1 MRFND
6 QETCIRRVLPDLK
19 TKGRPTR
26 NDDIVSFM
34 IGQQAKVCLK
44 HTMPI
49 MDKVNL
55 VTFAIAIKVTHL
67 LCWPRHGKRH
77 VLVKQQHLASQDSI
91 TTGRQ
96 RACFQMVMALY
107 ILTPLLQ
114 AHIHEFLNLFHA
126 RRRIVVVEVVVVARK
141 ALCPNEILGIE
152 RSIRFTKLRVPLRR
166 YLPQTMIAW
175 HMSLLTK

>member
-19 TKGRPTR
+19 TEGRPTR

-34 IGQQAKVCLK
+34 VRQQAKVRLK

-77 VLVKQQHLASQDSI
+77 VLVKQQHLPSQDSI
-91 TTGRQ
+91 TTERQ
-96 RACFQMVMALY
+96 RASFQMVMVLH
-107 ILTPLLQ
+107 ILTQLLQ
-114 AHIHEFLNLFHA
+114 VHIYAFLKLFEA
-126 RRRIVVVEVVVVARK
+126 RR
-141 ALCPNEILGIE
+141 
-152 RSIRFTKLRVPLRR
+152 
-166 YLPQTMIAW
+166 
-175 HMSLLTK
+175 